1 MVKPAAMNITRNPQ
15 TKKRN
20 VLKIKPTSAETVV
33 SAAAGTVNK
42 NSKLTIATVF
52 FLNKLFIKTPLI
64 ILLKKSL

>member
-33 SAAAGTVNK
+33 SASAGTVNK

-52 FLNKLFIKTPLI
+52 LLNKLLIKTPLI